1 MNKKALNDS
10 YTLFKSKGYTKSI
23 DDYVKLINSN
33 EKALN
38 DSYNLFKSKGYT
50 KSIDDFKVLLGVGEG
65 MTSTQQKPEVEE
77 TTPTAKTPSQEDQY
91 AAMSE
96 ALMQGAVPK
105 QSKTTPQ
112 DTGATAEEV
121 QAPVTES
128 KLEDGSLGSQEE
140 YIESDTAIADFYIK
154 DGKKIPLTIEEY
166 KDITFIDKDFD
177 KTLGDSY
184 IIKGP
189 GLGDEGVMYNKK
201 EIIEAANQ
209 YNVSPSSYLQS
220 FINNP
225 KYGVSVKQGGQTGG
239 LEVPEV
245 TVSSKAPELT
255 RTETYTEYV
264 DTGRGTIPVER
275 TKTISINDEVDKY
288 KSDVL
293 GPIDNEIIRKQDEI
307 NALLNETYESE
318 SESESKKISERVDEL
333 YVEKE
338 SLNQK
343 RDKELGYFMRKYD
356 EAEQEVVGNLLQYD
370 SSSNIDK
377 ALALKAKL
385 DLKRKTISDFRDN
398 NNVELLVNQVKS
410 FNSQLLNIEQKIK
423 SATSESEAMVLLDEF
438 MDIYNSPSYNNI
450 YNKLNAIG
458 RLRDELIKDSTELMS
473 MTDDV
478 NLDENIK
485 KAAATDYRKSSMAL
499 RDVDRFLGKT
509 VIGLSVITPSASIER
524 EDALEEEITSAFDE
538 RWKNVAQ
545 PLNLDDFKSGKAS
558 FGDYIGE
565 VLASNAASTVGSVMM
580 YALPGGQVIAP
591 TIFGLSQVGQKKSD
605 LKYYNR
611 MIGAQ
616 IEHLTKSL
624 ENPENADN
632 KDQIISEIEKLEML
646 KHTDSDIFY
655 SAVMSGVIEGG
666 ITRLAGALGT
676 GQLKVPGVG
685 KLFEGTKIGKAFY
698 DPSKLKLLK
707 KGGGMTLGEL
717 SEEYPIA
724 YMDKTLVDNLWL
736 GQGRSFDKILQDI
749 SDITTWDMTANIL
762 INSGGSG
769 LAFGSISAMSP
780 LVNNAIE
787 NARRKEQFGKLMNYK
802 NILNDRSLDYGQ
814 RMEADK
820 EYKKLLSEISIN
832 EQNAWAKMLS
842 LSSEEFQEVYDLTY
856 KKAQVKNKVTEL
868 TRKQITQGD
877 KVQNKNV
884 QSILTDLNKEY
895 NSYNDRIAKLTSQE
909 DADLNAKDF
918 LLMANYKAAL
928 GVSKAK
934 SGRSFFKMGDN
945 YMGLVNAANDI
956 AKKIE
961 NNDSVDAETL
971 NKLADKFIFQ
981 LQNDESFN
989 NLPEK
994 SRIEFIESIRKDPN
1008 TALEILT
1015 ANANANYGLTFVND
1029 YKIRSVLKDEN
1040 MSDLDKSLAA
1050 TSPKHEIGHHWM
1062 TMKNIENMDEAIVDA
1077 AYNELKARIEYKIFN
1092 RKDTRVNNERLNTE
1106 IQERLKQYDEIT
1118 RGDKRLRF
1126 EELMNLYTDLNSIGY
1141 INDSDID
1148 SSFRFKDLFRIG
1160 QKELFGE
1167 LNNASENSDINKS
1180 TINHLRSFERFW
1192 KSKNKLSGG
1201 LSRGNGNLLSI
1212 SEKRS
1217 MYDRMFR
1224 NGELDMD
1231 QYTEAIMNLA
1241 DEQEKSPSSWKSVFS
1256 EAQETMDLEN
1266 KPEILNRPK
1275 VRKALKQLIEYN
1287 AKDVMGAAKISEYEK
1302 ESFIDDVIDGW
1313 GGKTGLAHRLKTY
1326 DPSLKKLNGYLTDK
1340 VRQEALN
1347 LANSTKYKKEQYN
1360 VRTDDYEAGYDIAY
1374 QDNFDEAFDHVLFDE
1389 GDVLIDPISIFK
1401 DKKFESKA
1409 SAEVRSKFNTSEK
1422 AKMFFGD
1429 TSNLVTESLSE
1440 KFQIREERFLKETG
1454 QLNADELNS
1463 SAKIIFDAAEDIYN
1477 ILPDANYV
1485 LDPASAEGRGIS
1497 VNMKRLLM
1505 DKFYEVDLTRPEVNP
1520 STGRLKREF
1529 EEGVAKTGKKVT
1541 GASSG
1546 IVKFKKEF
1554 NKSEFLSMLGI
1565 NEDGTN
1571 NSLRGKSDEANLRLA
1586 TLRQIGKLITNTEG
1600 RKIMEEMGIPAQM
1613 IVDFGAGRSKNMLS
1627 TGKTFTRPKFNVIDS
1642 ELNITE
1648 ENIKETIESLD
1659 SDEDLYR
1666 YGNYMMSQIM
1676 NDEELSDTF
1685 FKMVLKLYELRA
1697 TRSKASTLLMMHPGI
1712 KGVFNKKGVDAKSV
1726 LKGLAEIYKNKK
1738 DSRIL
1743 SEYSQKAYDAIS
1755 NLINNDNLT
1764 KDIAKYVFHY
1774 DADNRSKVSPGKF
1787 NISDRTK
1794 RYANNTRS
1802 EFDKLESVDNKLF
1815 FSNLLSSEINAYLR
1829 RTVGQD
1835 YETRLK
1841 FVEGII
1847 EKSKKYNS
1855 LKLNIRNTI
1864 ISGLNDMLSDPS
1876 LTKEQYSEAVAY
1888 TTYSLINTGA
1898 GTKNLVEISKNH
1910 SMISENT
1917 LIRGDKSTISINE
1930 KKKQDPNAR
1939 HRAYVQIEHAVTTS
1953 SYDVQAAM
1961 SAITGKMPSSN
1972 YRYRGG
1978 IVDSYY
1984 ARDIDSRGVRLIMNG
1999 VKNIDVDYKTHLTG
2013 RRYKELRT
2021 VAEKDGARIFSASK
2035 AFTQENGL
2043 GSNPESKTDRAN
2055 LEYVTANILKKATG
2069 ISIDEQISESTARLN
2084 SDRRKKKFRFM
2095 SPSAEDFTGF
2105 WYSFLGKGKEGDAQK
2120 AFFEKYL
2127 TEPLNRAYV
2136 AMTHARQKI
2145 TRDFKDLNREYEDV
2159 KVSMPK
2165 SSGYLK
2171 YTNDQALRAYL
2182 YLKSGNTNSLLGI
2195 SEADAKAL
2203 NDIVLSNPRMLEY
2216 ATYLQE
2222 LTGTTDSWVG
2232 PKSKWTFGSIFE
2244 DVERIIDDVKRAE
2257 YISEWKKNADAIFS
2271 SDNMNKI
2278 ESHYGTDFRNALE
2291 DMLYRIEKGK
2301 AIPEKTTKEMSEF
2314 QKWLTGSVAVTM
2326 FFNAKSAV
2334 LQLMSI
2340 TNYINWSDNNPIQA
2354 AKAFANIP
2362 QFSKDVVKIFN
2373 SDYLKE
2379 RRGGLKTEVEA
2390 AVLANELRKGG
2401 VDGYRGFINKLL
2413 QKGFTF
2419 TQIGDSLAISFGG
2432 ASFYRNRKNAYIKQG
2447 ISEQQAHDKAWL
2459 DFIETTEQSQQ
2470 SARPDKLSMQQTTT
2484 VGRIFLAFQNTP
2496 MQYYRLTT
2504 RAAQDLAAGRGDRR
2518 EHISKIAYYS
2528 FAQSAIFSALQQ
2540 SLFAFLGD
2548 APEDEEKK
2556 DKYEA
2561 EKEKRV
2567 IRTINSVLDTM
2578 LRGSG
2583 LRGAYVATVKN
2594 AMIEFVGQ
2602 EKKGY
2607 KADHART
2614 LIEVLNLSAPV
2625 GIKARTLYQGAYMN
2639 YKYNKDIVEDMGFDI
2654 DNPGYDIV
2662 GSLLSAGV
2670 NIPMDKV
2677 INDIRQLKEA
2687 ADSDN
2692 DAWQRVALALGWST
2706 WNLGIENEKIE
2717 ELKAQ
2722 KTKEKKE
2729 AAKEKRR
2736 KESSGWGKSNKSGW

>member
-1 MNKKALNDS
+1 MEKLYQALYS
-10 YTLFKSKGYTKSI
+10 SGKYTKSF
-23 DDYVKLINSN
+23 DEFKTQFGTEEGAKKLYS
-33 EKALN
+33 ALN
-38 DSYNLFKSKGYT
+38 SKGSYT
-50 KSIDDFKVLLGVGEG
+50 KSFDDFK
-65 MTSTQQKPEVEE
+65 TQFGFEFKGALVDQE
-77 TTPTAKTPSQEDQY
+77 PTAAESKTEQPSFEDQY

-96 ALMQGAVPK
+96 EMMK
-105 QSKTTPQ
+105 QYTPQ
-112 DTGATAEEV
+112 QAKTEPQDAGATVEEGV
-121 QAPVTES
+121 APGTELS
-128 KLEDGSLGSQEE
+128 SGDGSSDSQEE
-140 YIESDTAIADFYIK
+140 YVDSDTAIADFYIK
-154 DGKKIPLTIEEY
+154 DGKKIPLTAEEY
-166 KDITFIDKDFD
+166 KDISFISKDFD
-177 KTLGDSY
+177 YTLGDSY

-189 GLGDEGVMYNKK
+189 GLGENGVSYNKK

-209 YNVSPSSYLQS
+209 YNMSPSAYLQS

-239 LEVPEV
+239 LEVPE
-245 TVSSKAPELT
+245 TVISAKAPEIT
-255 RTETYTEYV
+255 RSETYTEYV
-264 DTGRGTIPVER
+264 DTPKGTIPVER
-275 TKTISINDEVDKY
+275 TKTVSVNDEVEKY
-288 KSDVL
+288 KNDVL
-293 GPIDNEIIRKQDEI
+293 DPIDNEIRRKQDEI
-307 NALLNETYESE
+307 NSLLTDAYESQN
-318 SESESKKISERVDEL
+318 ESESKKIQGKIDEL

-343 RDKELGYFMRKYD
+343 REKEIGYFMRNYS
-356 EAEQEVVGNLLQYD
+356 EVEQKVVSNLLMSDTQ
-370 SSSNIDK
+370 SNIDK
-377 ALALKAKL
+377 ALGLKSKL
-385 DLKRKTISDFRDN
+385 DLKRKALSDFRDDN
-398 NNVELLVNQVKS
+398 NIELLVGQLKG
-410 FNSQLLNIEQKIK
+410 FDSQLLDIEKKIK
-423 SATSESEAMVLLDEF
+423 SATSESEARVLLGEF
-438 MDIYNSPSYNNI
+438 MDIYKSPAYENL
-450 YNKLNAIG
+450 YNKLSTIG
-458 RLRDELIKDSTELMS
+458 RVRDELIKDNTELMS

-478 NLDENIK
+478 NLEENIK
-485 KAAATDYRKSSMAL
+485 KAAATDYKKSSMAL

-509 VIGLSVITPSASIER
+509 MIGLSVITPFVSTE
-524 EDALEEEITSAFDE
+524 EKDKLEAEITAAFDE

-545 PLNLDDFKSGKAS
+545 PLNLDDFKSGKVS

-591 TIFGLSQVGQKKSD
+591 TIFGLSQAGQKKSD

-611 MIGAQ
+611 MIDAQ
-616 IEHLTKSL
+616 MEQLKKSL
-624 ENPENADN
+624 ENPDN
-632 KDQIISEIEKLEML
+632 KDNQDEIISEIDKLEQL
-646 KHTDSDIFY
+646 KYTDNDIFY

-676 GQLKVPGVG
+676 GQLKIPGAG
-685 KLFEGTKIGKAFY
+685 RLFEGTKIGKAFY

-724 YMDKTLVDNLWL
+724 YLDKTLVDNLWL
-736 GQGRSFDKILQDI
+736 GQGRSASKIWQDI

-780 LVNNAIE
+780 LVNNARE
-787 NARRKEQFGKLMNYK
+787 NARRREQFGKLMNYK

-820 EYKKLLSEISIN
+820 EYKKLLAEISIN
-832 EQNAWAKMLS
+832 EQNAWARMLS

-856 KKAQVKNKVTEL
+856 KKAQVKNKVAEL

-884 QSILTDLNKEY
+884 QSILTDLDNEY
-895 NSYNDRIAKLTSQE
+895 RGYDDRISELIDQK
-909 DADLNAKDF
+909 DGDLKAKDF
-918 LLMANYKAAL
+918 LYMANYQAAL

-934 SGRSFFKMGDN
+934 SGRNFFKMGDA
-945 YMGLVNAANDI
+945 YMDLVNAANDVQL
-956 AKKIE
+956 KIE
-961 NNDSVDAETL
+961 RGEQVDQNEINNIAEQ
-971 NKLADKFIFQ
+971 LASR
-981 LQNDESFN
+981 LENDNMFMN
-989 NLPEK
+989 VPEK
-994 SRIEFIESIRKDPN
+994 SRINFIESIRKSPR
-1008 TALEILT
+1008 TAFEVLT
-1015 ANANANYGLTFVND
+1015 ANANANHGITFVND
-1029 YKIRSVLKDEN
+1029 SKIKSVIKDEKL
-1040 MSDLDKSLAA
+1040 SEFDKTMAA
-1050 TSPKHEIGHHWM
+1050 IAPKHEVGHHYM
-1062 TMKNIENMDEAIVDA
+1062 TVKNIENMDESIIDR
-1077 AYNELKARIEYKIFN
+1077 AYEDLKNKIN
-1092 RKDTRVNNERLNTE
+1092 RKIYKNRNRALSNEVE
-1106 IQERLKQYDEIT
+1106 ERIKTYEAIAGGNKKLK
-1118 RGDKRLRF
+1118 F
-1126 EELMNLYTDLNSIGY
+1126 EELMNLYSDLNSIGF

-1160 QKELFGE
+1160 QKDLFGE
-1167 LNNASENSDINKS
+1167 LDSAAESSDINS
-1180 TINHLRSFERFW
+1180 SIMNHLRSFEGFW
-1192 KSKNKLSGG
+1192 KSKNNLSGG
-1201 LSRGNGNLLSI
+1201 LSRGNGSLLSVG
-1212 SEKRS
+1212 EKRA
-1217 MYDRMFR
+1217 MYDKMFR
-1224 NGELDMD
+1224 SGEIDMD
-1231 QYTEAIMNLA
+1231 QYTDAIMKIA
-1241 DEQEKSPSSWKSVFS
+1241 DEQEKSPSSWKSVFN
-1256 EAQETMDLEN
+1256 EAQETMDLNN
-1266 KPEILNRPK
+1266 KTEILNRPK

-1347 LANSTKYKKEQYN
+1347 LANSTKYKKEQYD

-1374 QDNFDEAFDHVLFDE
+1374 QDNFDEAFDHRIFDE

-1401 DKKFESKA
+1401 DKAFESKA

-1497 VNMKRLLM
+1497 VNMKRLLL
-1505 DKFYEVDLTRPEVNP
+1505 DNFYEVDLTRPEVNP
-1520 STGRLKREF
+1520 NTGRLKREF

-1546 IVKFKKEF
+1546 VVKFKKQF
-1554 NKSEFLSMLGI
+1554 NKGEFLSMLGI

-1571 NSLRGKSDEANLRLA
+1571 NSFRGKSDEANLRLA
-1586 TLRQIGKLITNTEG
+1586 VLRQIGKLITNTEG
-1600 RKIMEEMGIPAQM
+1600 RKIMEEMGVPTQM
-1613 IVDFGAGRSKNMLS
+1613 IVDFGAGRSSSMLS
-1627 TGKTFTRPKFNVIDS
+1627 AGKAFTRSKFKFVDS

-1648 ENIKETIESLD
+1648 ENIRETIESLD

-1666 YGNYMMSQIM
+1666 YGNYMMSQMM
-1676 NDEELSDTF
+1676 NDEKLSDMF
-1685 FKMVLKLYELRA
+1685 FKMVLKLYELKA
-1697 TRSKASTLLMMHPGI
+1697 TRSKAQTLLTMHPGI
-1712 KGVFNKKGVDAKSV
+1712 KGIFNKKGVDAKSV
-1726 LKGLAEIYKNKK
+1726 LIGLAEIYNNKK

-1743 SEYSQKAYDAIS
+1743 SEYSQKAYNVIS
-1755 NLINNDNLT
+1755 NLINDTGLSI
-1764 KDIAKYVFHY
+1764 DIAKYIFHF
-1774 DADNRSKVSPGKF
+1774 DAENKSSVGSGKF
-1787 NISDRTK
+1787 DVSEKTSKYAEKTK
-1794 RYANNTRS
+1794 E
-1802 EFDKLESVDNKLF
+1802 EFNKFREEGIDNKLF
-1815 FSNLLSSEINAYLR
+1815 FSNKLSSEINKYLR
-1829 RTVGQD
+1829 ETVGQD
-1835 YETRLK
+1835 NETRLK
-1841 FVEGII
+1841 HVEGLI
-1847 EKSKKYNS
+1847 EKAKKYNS
-1855 LKLNIRNTI
+1855 LKLNIRNTV
-1864 ISGLNDMLSDPS
+1864 ISGLHDMLSDPN
-1876 LTKEQYSEAVAY
+1876 LTPEQYTEAVAY
-1888 TTYSLINTGA
+1888 ATYALINTGS
-1898 GTKNLVEISKNH
+1898 GTKNLVEISKDH

-1917 LIRGDKSTISINE
+1917 LIRGDKSTLSVIE
-1930 KKKQDPNAR
+1930 KKKQNPKVK
-1939 HRAYVQIEHAVTTS
+1939 HQPYVQVEHAVTTS

-1961 SAITGKMPSSN
+1961 SAITGKIPSNN

-1978 IVDSYY
+1978 VVDASYS
-1984 ARDIDSRGVRLIMNG
+1984 RNVDSRGIRLIMNG
-1999 VKNIDVDYKTHLTG
+1999 VNKIDVDYRTHLTG
-2013 RRYKELRT
+2013 RRYNELRT
-2021 VAEKDGARIFSASK
+2021 LAEKDGARIFSTSK
-2035 AFTQENGL
+2035 AFTEQNGL
-2043 GSNPESKTDRAN
+2043 GSNPESKTDRDN
-2055 LEYVTANILKKATG
+2055 LEYVTANIIKKATG
-2069 ISIDEQISESTARLN
+2069 INVDEQISESTARLN
-2084 SDRRKKKFRFM
+2084 SDRRKKEFRFM
-2095 SPSAEDFTGF
+2095 APSADDFTGF
-2105 WYSFLGKGKEGDAQK
+2105 WYSLLGKGKEGDAQK
-2120 AFFEKYL
+2120 AFFNKYL
-2127 TEPLNRAYV
+2127 TDPLNRAYV

-2145 TRDFKDLNREYEDV
+2145 TRDFKDLNKEYEDV
-2159 KVSMPK
+2159 KVSMSK
-2165 SSGYLK
+2165 GSGYLK

-2182 YLKSGNTNSLLGI
+2182 YLKSGNSTSTLGI

-2203 NDIVLSNPRMLEY
+2203 GDIVMSNPRMMEY

-2222 LTGTTDSWVG
+2222 LTGTTESWVN
-2232 PKSKWTFGSIFE
+2232 PKSNWTFGSIFE

-2257 YISEWKKNADAIFS
+2257 YLAEWKQNADAIFS
-2271 SDNMNKI
+2271 PNNLNKI

-2334 LQLMSI
+2334 LQLMSM

-2362 QFSKDVVKIFN
+2362 QFAKDVVRIFN

-2401 VDGYRGFINKLL
+2401 VEGYRGFVNKLL

-2432 ASFYRNRKNAYIKQG
+2432 ASFYRNRKKSYMKKGMN
-2447 ISEQQAHDKAWL
+2447 EQQAHDQAWL
-2459 DFIETTEQSQQ
+2459 DFIEATEQSQQ
-2470 SARPDKLSMQQTTT
+2470 SARPDKLSMQQTTN
-2484 VGRIFLAFQNTP
+2484 VGRVFLAFQNTP

-2504 RAAQDLAAGRGDRR
+2504 RAAQDLAAGRGDKR

-2528 FAQSAIFSALQQ
+2528 FVQSAIFSGLQQ
-2540 SLFAFLGD
+2540 SLFAFMGD
-2548 APEDEEKK
+2548 APEDEDDKEKY
-2556 DKYEA
+2556 DA

-2594 AMIEFVGQ
+2594 AMLEFVAQ

-2614 LIEVLNLSAPV
+2614 LIEALNLSAPI

-2654 DNPGYDIV
+2654 DNPAYDIV

-2692 DAWQRVALALGWST
+2692 DAWQRVALLLGWST
-2706 WNLGIENEKIE
+2706 WNLGMENEKIE
-2717 ELKAQ
+2717 KLKEQ

-2729 AAKEKRR
+2729 EAKKKRQS
-2736 KESSGWGKSNKSGW
+2736 KSGWGKKSKSGW